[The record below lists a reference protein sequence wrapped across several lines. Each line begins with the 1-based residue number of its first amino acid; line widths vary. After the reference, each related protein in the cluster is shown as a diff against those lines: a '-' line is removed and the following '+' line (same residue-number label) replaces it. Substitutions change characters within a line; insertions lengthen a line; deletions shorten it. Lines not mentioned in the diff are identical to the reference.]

1 MITYLKHPRLN
12 HPQFLAAWPGMGF
25 VAFKTVSFLVESLG
39 AERFAFLNPG
49 DYFAPSSVAV
59 ENNLAR
65 IPPPPESNFYYW
77 KNPAAG
83 GDLVFFLGDAQPAVE
98 QQLRM
103 AREVVQLAKS
113 VNAFRAYTF
122 AATPTAIQHK
132 DKPGVLGVGNSASL
146 WKTLS
151 THEIRPLVVGHIS
164 GLNGLLLGVASQEGL
179 PGLCLLGEIPYYTLN
194 LENPRA
200 VRALLQILEKIFSIH
215 VDISPLRRDIRKFDQ
230 EIAQMGRKAQET
242 MESFMNPEEEFVGGA
257 DLEEEETEGDEDETP
272 PLPEAARRGIEELF
286 RKALQDPA
294 QASLL
299 KSELDRW
306 GVYPLY
312 EDRFLDLF
320 REGKN
325 PPDNLN

>member
-1 MITYLKHPRLN
+1 MITYLKHPRLS

-25 VAFKTVSFLVESLG
+25 VAFKTVSFLVEALG

-49 DYFAPSSVAV
+49 DYFAASSVAV

-65 IPPPPESNFYYW
+65 IPPPPESSFYYW
-77 KNPAAG
+77 KNPSAG
-83 GDLVFFLGDAQPAVE
+83 GDLLFFLGDAQPTVE

-103 AREVVQLAKS
+103 AREVVRLAKS
-113 VNAFRAYTF
+113 LSAFRVFTF

-132 DKPGVLGVGNSASL
+132 DNPGVLGVGNSASL
-146 WKTLS
+146 WKLLRA
-151 THEIRPLVVGHIS
+151 HEIKPLAVGHIS

-179 PGLCLLGEIPYYTLN
+179 PGVCLLGEIPYYTLN

-200 VRALLQILEKIFSIH
+200 VRPLIRTLEKILSIR
-215 VDISPLRRDIRKFDQ
+215 VDLSPLRRDIRKFDR

-242 MESFMNPEEEFVGGA
+242 MESFMSPEDEFGGGLG
-257 DLEEEETEGDEDETP
+257 LEEEDPESGEDESP
-272 PLPEAARRGIEELF
+272 PLSDEARRRIEDLF
-286 RKALQDPA
+286 RQARRDPS
-294 QASLL
+294 QAPVL

-306 GVYPLY
+306 GVYHLY

-320 REGKN
+320 RHGQN
-325 PPDNLN
+325 PPDN

>member
-77 KNPAAG
+77 KNPASG
-83 GDLVFFLGDAQPAVE
+83 GDLLFFLGDAQPPVE
-98 QQLRM
+98 QQLRL
-103 AREVVQLAKS
+103 AREVIQLAKS
-113 VNAFRAYTF
+113 LKVFRAYTF

-132 DKPGVLGVGNSASL
+132 DNPGVLGVGNSASL
-146 WKTLS
+146 WKLLR
-151 THEIRPLVVGHIS
+151 THEIKPLVIGHIS
-164 GLNGLLLGVASQEGL
+164 GLNGLLLGVASQAGL

-200 VRALLQILEKIFSIH
+200 VRALLKILEILLAVH
-215 VDISPLRRDIRKFDQ
+215 LDLSPLRSDIRKFDQ

-242 MESFMNPEEEFVGGA
+242 MESFMHSEDEFGGG
-257 DLEEEETEGDEDETP
+257 LEEEETEEEEGGSST
-272 PLPEAARRGIEELF
+272 LPDAARQRIEELF
-286 RKALQDPA
+286 RDALRDPSR
-294 QASLL
+294 ASVL
-299 KSELDRW
+299 KSELDKW
-306 GVYPLY
+306 GVYHLY

-320 REGKN
+320 RRGEN
-325 PPDNLN
+325 PPDN